1 VDRTLA
7 RAMFTSAREVLAKQ
21 TETDA
26 SSRGDDSTRAR
37 DANAPK
43 PSFDVDA
50 EHAKNIAR
58 AEAKAE
64 RIARAE
70 AKRKR
75 RDDEPKQTSLIDA
88 WRRGGARASTSDVGV
103 GGDVIRRLLS
113 CAPTSFYADARLVCK
128 AWRDAVDDPKFM
140 PCVKLNRALALGGA
154 RADAAEAYLN
164 EVTGREPGD
173 AGVGPL
179 ARHAATTKTLFKSR
193 LDVETFCRFV
203 EEDEHLSG
211 ARDIRGEVQ
220 PGYDEPDDLTKID
233 DFWQSLGTA
242 ASRSFLGTVGDVA
255 ATIRVIAK
263 FACVQEPITR
273 GGEREAD
280 NTRANGWAVLVI
292 AMTHVAENEWI
303 ASRLL
308 RAARRALRSDASA
321 EFVEEDLTEFVN
333 LLIAYVRLESRSY
346 ADASEP
352 AKVHACRRMKARLS
366 AAYDYANLHDEREQ
380 NSSDAD
386 LKNVVGNSSAATRPT
401 DTMRKTSRLTH
412 EQEAIVSTSLRPPQ
426 WMVVHAFAGSGKT
439 TTLVEYAKRNP
450 SKRFLYLAFNRAI
463 TEEAKTKFPANT
475 DAKTFHGLA
484 YGLATWYKAG
494 GKKLHF
500 GDKLRSSEVCKALGK
515 SISDRA
521 VGKGLVTL
529 QNFLVSADENISKEH
544 VPTEGVKPASVDE
557 IIQVAETLWRMMKDR
572 SSNDVP
578 LTHAGYMKLY
588 QLQRPRLDIDM
599 SRNKNKTGYDV
610 ILLDEAQDIAP
621 VMFDIVL
628 RQTKCA
634 KILVG
639 DVHQQIY
646 NFTGAMNVMDKID
659 DLVASHQVTHRRLVR
674 SFRFGVEIA
683 NVANAILNIKRESA
697 FLVGARL
704 SELDQ
709 TCVFSTENVAS
720 SDPRLKTVRGPPP
733 LSTVIV
739 GDGRREQ
746 LAVLVR
752 SNYNLISALMYLESS
767 RSKVHVIGGVDA
779 LKLDQVCDFVRLIL
793 DEDLESISDRYI
805 KMFVTY
811 GGGDLSR
818 FDQRQDQES
827 FVERNA
833 LTRIYEIAENQDD
846 ADTLNRIRI
855 AQSYREK
862 MFKLVKRLKD
872 SSFLSNELNANFIVA
887 TAHKSKGLEF
897 DNVMI
902 WDDFEDVDRVWRRGD
917 KYVSIS
923 TDPVFGDADTLVP
936 VDEINLTYV
945 AVTRAKKRVFLNKS
959 IATLLAFPSHGNVP
973 MYDETANGFALFP
986 ERFPL
991 RQHRAADRGL
1001 SPYVLRRV
1009 EFHPNDLQATH
1020 ESVLN
1025 ALSWNPLFNG
1035 FHASMGTV
1043 QVPGEGARPVR
1054 IERPVDGNV
1063 CQCCIHRVGDL
1074 EDMPLL
1080 LGTFVWQVDLKSGL
1094 VCVSDRGVEQRV
1106 CTADS
1111 GVRFATADGDAK
1123 DAPRFRRPVDDYGDA
1138 NHHDPAHPRIY
1149 ALQNPPYLFRTR
1161 RCAGCVDPARA
1172 REKLRASEFD
1182 AYERDEFSRLPL
1194 FHTMRYENQLRHDV
1208 AISRREKFIT
1218 VK

>member
-1 VDRTLA
+1 
-7 RAMFTSAREVLAKQ
+7 MFTSAREVLAKQ
-21 TETDA
+21 RETDDASLAA
-26 SSRGDDSTRAR
+26 SSARAR
-37 DANAPK
+37 DASATI
-43 PSFDVDA
+43 PSRDVDA
-50 EHAKNIAR
+50 ERARNIAR

-64 RIARAE
+64 CIARAE
-70 AKRKR
+70 AKRRR
-75 RDDEPKQTSLIDA
+75 RDDEPKQMSLHDA
-88 WRRGGARASTSDVGV
+88 WRRGEARASTSDVGV

-113 CAPTSFYADARLVCK
+113 CAPTSFYGDARLVCK

-164 EVTGREPGD
+164 EVTGREAGD

-203 EEDEHLSG
+203 EEDECLSG
-211 ARDIRGEVQ
+211 ARDVRGEV
-220 PGYDEPDDLTKID
+220 PPRWEVPAGRDDEHALTKID
-233 DFWQSLGTA
+233 EFWQSLGTA

-273 GGEREAD
+273 GGERETND
-280 NTRANGWAVLVI
+280 TRANGWAVLVI
-292 AMTHVAENEWI
+292 AMAHVAENEWI
-303 ASRLL
+303 GSRLL

-321 EFVEEDLTEFVN
+321 EFVEEDLTEFIN
-333 LLIAYVRLESRSY
+333 LLIAYVRLESRPH
-346 ADASEP
+346 ADASVP
-352 AKVHACRRMKARLS
+352 AKVHARRRMKARLS
-366 AAYDYANLHDEREQ
+366 AAYDYANLHDEREK

-401 DTMRKTSRLTH
+401 DTMRRISRLTH

-500 GDKLRSSEVCKALGK
+500 GDKLRSSEVYKALGK

-628 RQTKCA
+628 RQTNCA

-720 SDPRLKTVRGPPP
+720 SDPRLKTGRGPSP

-739 GDGRREQ
+739 GHGRREQ

-793 DEDLESISDRYI
+793 DLNLEAISDRYI

-811 GGGDLSR
+811 GGGDVVR

-833 LTRIYEIAENQDD
+833 LTRIYEIAENQED

-862 MFKLVKRLKD
+862 MFDLVERLED
-872 SSFLSNELNANFIVA
+872 GSFLSNELNADFIVA

-923 TDPVFGDADTLVP
+923 TDPVFGDSDILVP

-959 IATLLAFPSHGNVP
+959 IASLLTFPSHGNLS
-973 MYDETANGFALFP
+973 MYDEVAESFDLFA

-1009 EFHPNDLQATH
+1009 EFHQNDFKLEATY

-1035 FHASMGTV
+1035 FHLMTGTAQVVGRDARQV
-1043 QVPGEGARPVR
+1043 QVRAR
-1054 IERPVDGNV
+1054 RPIRGNV
-1063 CQCCIHRVGDL
+1063 CQCCFRRLGELENMPVGHTL
-1074 EDMPLL
+1074 AK
-1080 LGTFVWQVDLKSGL
+1080 TFVFQADATSGL
-1094 VCVSDRGVEQRV
+1094 ACVSDRGVEQRV
-1106 CTADS
+1106 CAPDS

-1123 DAPRFRRPVDDYGDA
+1123 DATRGRRAVYHHGDE
-1138 NHHDPAHPRIY
+1138 NFHPPRIY
-1149 ALQNPPYLFRTR
+1149 SLQNPPYLFRAR
-1161 RCAGCVDPARA
+1161 RCAECFDPAEA
-1172 REKLRASEFD
+1172 RETLRGVEFD

-1194 FHTMRYENQLRHDV
+1194 FHTMRYENRLRKAAV
-1208 AISRREKFIT
+1208 RA
-1218 VK
+1218 